1 MPLLVTCQELFGTSD
16 LYSVLGVARDASQGQ
31 VKKAYHKAS
40 LKYHPDRVSEGERD
54 TSTRQFQALGA
65 LYSVLS
71 DTSRRALYDES
82 GEVDDENDPLQD
94 PDKDWVDYWRN
105 LFPKVTVSDLERFE
119 GEYRGSAEERE
130 DLRKAYVEAEGD
142 MGQVLDTVMCAR
154 EEDEQRFRVIIDEMI
169 ADKEVEAFPAYKKK
183 DKKEKA
189 KRKRAAE
196 TEAAEAEEAAAE
208 LGLGAGEEGLRS
220 LILARQADRGA
231 RAEGFLDGLA
241 AKYATKPKK
250 GKGKKK

>member
-1 MPLLVTCQELFGTSD
+1 
-16 LYSVLGVARDASQGQ
+16 
-31 VKKAYHKAS
+31 
-40 LKYHPDRVSEGERD
+40 
-54 TSTRQFQALGA
+54 
-65 LYSVLS
+65 
-71 DTSRRALYDES
+71 
-82 GEVDDENDPLQD
+82 
-94 PDKDWVDYWRN
+94 
-105 LFPKVTVSDLERFE
+105 
-119 GEYRGSAEERE
+119 
-130 DLRKAYVEAEGD
+130 
-142 MGQVLDTVMCAR
+142 MCAR

>member
-1 MPLLVTCQELFGTSD
+1 M
-16 LYSVLGVARDASQGQ
+16 
-31 VKKAYHKAS
+31 
-40 LKYHPDRVSEGERD
+40 
-54 TSTRQFQALGA
+54 
-65 LYSVLS
+65 
-71 DTSRRALYDES
+71 
-82 GEVDDENDPLQD
+82 
-94 PDKDWVDYWRN
+94 
-105 LFPKVTVSDLERFE
+105 TVSDLERFE

-142 MGQVLDTVMCAR
+142 MGQVRLPSSSPALPPPLPLLHHLQVLDTVMCAR